1 MTQTTQTTETT
12 RRSGNA
18 EFIDDLIA
26 QTKQTTGGHLFIGSA
41 GWTLHCGLGRTLSGY
56 DDDAMKA
63 RVLVAGVAVIDTRPA
78 DQAGFL
84 ALVFNG
90 PMIAVGE
97 EPRHFMCEALSYAS
111 LATMA
116 ARYRAIGAEIH
127 NIPEP
132 QEVGDDPL
140 SLPA

>member
-1 MTQTTQTTETT
+1 MTQATQTTH
-12 RRSGNA
+12 RSGNA
-18 EFIDDLIA
+18 EFVDDLIA

-63 RVLVAGVAVIDTRPA
+63 RVLLAGVAVIDTRPA

-97 EPRHFMCEALSYAS
+97 EPRFIICKALSYEN
-111 LATMA
+111 LETVA
-116 ARYRAIGAEIH
+116 ARYRRAGAEVH
-127 NIPEP
+127 NIPEA